1 MEVTRRVSEVYVYAT
16 ERWTSEVVWNQSAS
30 TLMDL
35 CLAGFAIR
43 GLGKVVA

>member
-16 ERWTSEVVWNQSAS
+16 PSEVVWNQSAS